1 MVSGRPEIT
10 PELAAS
16 VVRDFI
22 LPMFESDGK
31 KLLRKRGKNQA
42 GKGVTNILADS
53 GVSGTVFQELKLSE
67 VLSSEL
73 AGLRNK
79 ISS

>member
-31 KLLRKRGKNQA
+31 KLLRKRGKNHS